1 MALRLMQ
8 MTLRFMSDQDLNE
21 QLIRKFIDYSK
32 WSNRFELFGYKEA
45 AVKARNCLR
54 EIQQIANARYHEI
67 QAKKHTLYGNQNE
80 GNEEDSDDN

>member
-8 MTLRFMSDQDLNE
+8 MTLRSMSEQDLNE
-21 QLIRKFIDYSK
+21 QLIRKFIEYSR

-45 AVKARNCLR
+45 GVKARNCLR

-67 QAKKHTLYGNQNE
+67 QAKKHALYGNQKE
-80 GNEEDSDDN
+80 GNEEASDDN

>member
-1 MALRLMQ
+1 MQ
-8 MTLRFMSDQDLNE
+8 MTLRSMSDKDLNE
-21 QLIRKFIDYSK
+21 QLIRKFMEYSR

-67 QAKKHTLYGNQNE
+67 RAKKHALYDNQNE
-80 GNEEDSDDN
+80 GDEEASNDN